1 MKSTVTQG
9 TPSTVSLQAT
19 SSPAQDS
26 FQHWYDKGETLAN
39 AAAYERALRCFEEA
53 TILEPDAIAALV
65 YQAVCLIHLE
75 QPAQALGV
83 ADRILA
89 IALSIPRAGCIEA
102 WPSIDLGAIETPTPA
117 MSEFSP
123 PNSIPLPSRGMGFPV
138 GMSSSPEQVW
148 K

>member
-89 IALSIPRAGCIEA
+89 IAPEHPQGWLYRGVAQHRLGRYRDAYASYDRVQ
-102 WPSIDLGAIETPTPA
+102 PS
-117 MSEFSP
+117 
-123 PNSIPLPSRGMGFPV
+123 
-138 GMSSSPEQVW
+138 
-148 K
+148 